1 MVSGF
6 LNKREETIGG
16 IFKSIIKPD
25 REPIDKKIILAHYK
39 IKTSI
44 GRINNYLDK
53 LEQRD
58 KELFQIVVESLMK
71 RDEKRAK
78 MYAREVAEVR
88 RVSKQLITA
97 KYALEQVSLK
107 LETFLIFEGAIRE
120 LPSVIKVMQEAIELT
135 KTVAPDVWIDLQY
148 AIRELETSMSA
159 GLAGI
164 EMEIDVGVDS
174 EAKKILE
181 EARIAAEQTLR
192 EKFAELPSSISVS
205 EEAKTSGTV

>member
-1 MVSGF
+1 
-6 LNKREETIGG
+6 
-16 IFKSIIKPD
+16 
-25 REPIDKKIILAHYK
+25 
-39 IKTSI
+39 
-44 GRINNYLDK
+44 
-53 LEQRD
+53 
-58 KELFQIVVESLMK
+58 
-71 RDEKRAK
+71 
-78 MYAREVAEVR
+78 AEVR

-97 KYALEQVSLK
+97 KYALEQASLK
-107 LETFLIFEGAIRE
+107 LETFLTFEGAIRE